1 MLRPF
6 RLDWKAPGV
15 TGRSVEEVLPA
26 IQMLPEESS
35 AIALPVSFP
44 PPPKYVENTS
54 VLPSGLMAQQVIS
67 AERIEE
73 IDEQDAIRG
82 VLQLYIDGSAK
93 GDVAKLKE
101 AFHPD
106 SRMFG
111 SLAGQRIDIPI
122 QVFFQLAAKGPA
134 DTAGRYRARIVNV
147 TRVGDAAVA
156 EVVEDGF
163 WGSVSFVDFFSLTKI
178 DGRWWIVNKTFAH
191 TGGEPPA
198 F

>member
-1 MLRPF
+1 
-6 RLDWKAPGV
+6 
-15 TGRSVEEVLPA
+15 
-26 IQMLPEESS
+26 
-35 AIALPVSFP
+35 
-44 PPPKYVENTS
+44 
-54 VLPSGLMAQQVIS
+54 MAQQVVA

-73 IDEQDAIRG
+73 IDEQDAITRI
-82 VLQLYIDGSAK
+82 LQLYIDGSAR

-111 SLAGQRIDIPI
+111 SLAGRRIDIPI
-122 QVFFQLAAKGPA
+122 QAFFELAAKGPA
-134 DTAGRYRARIVNV
+134 DTTGRYRARVLNV
-147 TRVGDAAVA
+147 TRAGDAAVA
-156 EVVEDGF
+156 QVAEDGF
-163 WGSVSFVDFFSLTKI
+163 WGSVSFVDFFSLAKI